1 MAKND
6 RAAKAEMKA
15 ARKALTDAHSRDRH
29 NRAQSDECVRANDR
43 VIEAEKNVS
52 WWRR

>member
-6 RAAKAEMKA
+6 AAAKAEMKA
-15 ARKALTDAHSRDRH
+15 ARKGLDSLPKRKEEDQEYWDA
-29 NRAQSDECVRANDR
+29 NRR
-43 VIEAEKNVS
+43 VIEAEKGVS

>member
-6 RAAKAEMKA
+6 AAAKAEMKA
-15 ARKALTDAHSRDRH
+15 ARKALDSLPKRKEE
-29 NRAQSDECVRANDR
+29 DEEYWAANAR